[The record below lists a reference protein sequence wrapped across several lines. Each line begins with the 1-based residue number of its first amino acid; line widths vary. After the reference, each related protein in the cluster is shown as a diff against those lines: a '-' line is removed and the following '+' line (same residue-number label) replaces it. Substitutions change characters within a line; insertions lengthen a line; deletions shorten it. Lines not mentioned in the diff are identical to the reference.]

1 MDHVYELASYERL
14 SGHIYNKERL
24 SKPASYY
31 AEIRPK
37 NYAREEAARAEKE
50 ALKAAKKKKD

>member
-1 MDHVYELASYERL
+1 L

-24 SKPASYY
+24 SKPVSYY

-50 ALKAAKKKKD
+50 ALKAAKKKTD